1 MFTGTKQQLLAW
13 LESLPDDG
21 KVYEVKEYKRRKRR
35 TLTQNAYYWQ
45 LLNKLARILGMGE
58 HETHLHMLREY
69 GVATMVEVRA
79 DVPLKS
85 YFKYFDEVMTY
96 DTEEGQYRSIK
107 YYKGSSQ
114 MDKAEFTK
122 LLQGMIEECEAQG
135 IDTRTPA
142 EVASMKWIEN
152 YEND

>member
-13 LESLPDDG
+13 AAGLPEDG
-21 KVYEVKEYKRRKRR
+21 KVYEVKEYKQHKRR

-45 LLNKLARILGMGE
+45 LLNKLARTLGMGE

-69 GVATMVEVRA
+69 GVATLVEVRA

-85 YFKYFDEVMTY
+85 YFKYFDRLITY
-96 DTEEGQYRSIK
+96 DTDEGQYVSVK
-107 YYKGSSQ
+107 AYKRSSQ
-114 MDKAEFTK
+114 MNKAEFSQ
-122 LLQGMIEECEAQG
+122 LLQGMIEECEIQG

-142 EVASMKWIEN
+142 EVASMKWIEDK
-152 YEND
+152 E